1 MFAARPYTVSVGT
14 ATTSSFLNK
23 ATAFSK
29 ILVFIFYLNWTYF
42 DHKKFE
48 ILLNLSNIK
57 NTQYIIKDFIMS
69 SVNKVIL
76 IGNLTRKPE
85 LRQTQSQTSVTTLSI
100 ATNDRRKNSSG
111 EYENVAEYHDVVV
124 FGRTAENCELFL
136 DKGRQVYI
144 EGKLQTRKY
153 TDKDGNERRKTEIL
167 VQPSCISE
175 FQGSCFRL
183 VIQST

>member
-1 MFAARPYTVSVGT
+1 
-14 ATTSSFLNK
+14 
-23 ATAFSK
+23 
-29 ILVFIFYLNWTYF
+29 
-42 DHKKFE
+42 
-48 ILLNLSNIK
+48 
-57 NTQYIIKDFIMS
+57 MS

-124 FGRTAENCELFL
+124 FGRTAENCERFL

-153 TDKDGNERRKTEIL
+153 TDKEGNERRKTEIL
-167 VQPSCISE
+167 SNQVVFLSNRNQGDSSYNRSSSDSGFSAPSSDFGDDDSNIP
-175 FQGSCFRL
+175 F
-183 VIQST
+183 

>member
-1 MFAARPYTVSVGT
+1 
-14 ATTSSFLNK
+14 
-23 ATAFSK
+23 
-29 ILVFIFYLNWTYF
+29 
-42 DHKKFE
+42 
-48 ILLNLSNIK
+48 
-57 NTQYIIKDFIMS
+57 MS

-124 FGRTAENCELFL
+124 FGRTAENCERFL

-153 TDKDGNERRKTEIL
+153 TDKEGNERRKTEIL
-167 VQPSCISE
+167 SNQVVFLSNRNQAS
-175 FQGSCFRL
+175 
-183 VIQST
+183 

>member
-1 MFAARPYTVSVGT
+1 
-14 ATTSSFLNK
+14 
-23 ATAFSK
+23 
-29 ILVFIFYLNWTYF
+29 
-42 DHKKFE
+42 
-48 ILLNLSNIK
+48 
-57 NTQYIIKDFIMS
+57 MS

-124 FGRTAENCELFL
+124 FGRTAENCERFL

-167 VQPSCISE
+167 SNQVVFLSTKGAAGESSYSRPSSDSG
-175 FQGSCFRL
+175 F
-183 VIQST
+183 STPSNDFGDDDGNIPF

>member
-1 MFAARPYTVSVGT
+1 
-14 ATTSSFLNK
+14 
-23 ATAFSK
+23 
-29 ILVFIFYLNWTYF
+29 
-42 DHKKFE
+42 
-48 ILLNLSNIK
+48 
-57 NTQYIIKDFIMS
+57 MS

-124 FGRTAENCELFL
+124 FGRTAENCERFL

-153 TDKDGNERRKTEIL
+153 TDKEGNERRKTDIIAYTIQYLGSKSDQSSTEYSEKKTSGFSAAPSMESGEEI
-167 VQPSCISE
+167 P
-175 FQGSCFRL
+175 F
-183 VIQST
+183 

>member
-1 MFAARPYTVSVGT
+1 
-14 ATTSSFLNK
+14 
-23 ATAFSK
+23 
-29 ILVFIFYLNWTYF
+29 
-42 DHKKFE
+42 
-48 ILLNLSNIK
+48 
-57 NTQYIIKDFIMS
+57 MS

-124 FGRTAENCELFL
+124 FGRTAENCERFL

-167 VQPSCISE
+167 SNQVVFLSTKGSSGDSSYSRPSSDSG
-175 FQGSCFRL
+175 F
-183 VIQST
+183 STPSNDFGDDDGNIPF

>member
-1 MFAARPYTVSVGT
+1 
-14 ATTSSFLNK
+14 
-23 ATAFSK
+23 
-29 ILVFIFYLNWTYF
+29 
-42 DHKKFE
+42 
-48 ILLNLSNIK
+48 
-57 NTQYIIKDFIMS
+57 MS

-124 FGRTAENCELFL
+124 FGRTAENCERFL

-167 VQPSCISE
+167 SNQVVFLSSKGSSGDSSYSRPSSDSG
-175 FQGSCFRL
+175 F
-183 VIQST
+183 STPSNDFGDDDGNIPF

>member
-1 MFAARPYTVSVGT
+1 
-14 ATTSSFLNK
+14 
-23 ATAFSK
+23 
-29 ILVFIFYLNWTYF
+29 
-42 DHKKFE
+42 
-48 ILLNLSNIK
+48 
-57 NTQYIIKDFIMS
+57 MS

-124 FGRTAENCELFL
+124 FGRTAENCERFL

-167 VQPSCISE
+167 SNQVVFLSTKGSSSDSSYSRPSSDSG
-175 FQGSCFRL
+175 F
-183 VIQST
+183 STPSNDFGDDDGNIPF

>member
-1 MFAARPYTVSVGT
+1 
-14 ATTSSFLNK
+14 
-23 ATAFSK
+23 
-29 ILVFIFYLNWTYF
+29 
-42 DHKKFE
+42 
-48 ILLNLSNIK
+48 
-57 NTQYIIKDFIMS
+57 MS

-124 FGRTAENCELFL
+124 FGRTAENCERFL

-167 VQPSCISE
+167 SNQVVFLSTKGATGDSSYSRPSSDGG
-175 FQGSCFRL
+175 F
-183 VIQST
+183 STPSNDFGDDDGNIPF

>member
-1 MFAARPYTVSVGT
+1 
-14 ATTSSFLNK
+14 
-23 ATAFSK
+23 
-29 ILVFIFYLNWTYF
+29 
-42 DHKKFE
+42 
-48 ILLNLSNIK
+48 
-57 NTQYIIKDFIMS
+57 MS

-124 FGRTAENCELFL
+124 FGRTAENCERFL

-167 VQPSCISE
+167 SNQVVFLSTKGASGDSSYSRPSSDSG
-175 FQGSCFRL
+175 F
-183 VIQST
+183 STPSNDFGDDDGNIPF

>member
-1 MFAARPYTVSVGT
+1 
-14 ATTSSFLNK
+14 
-23 ATAFSK
+23 
-29 ILVFIFYLNWTYF
+29 
-42 DHKKFE
+42 
-48 ILLNLSNIK
+48 
-57 NTQYIIKDFIMS
+57 MS

-124 FGRTAENCELFL
+124 FGRTAENCERFL

-167 VQPSCISE
+167 SNQVVFLSTKGAAGDSSYSRPSSDSG
-175 FQGSCFRL
+175 F
-183 VIQST
+183 STPSNDFGDDDGNIHF

>member
-1 MFAARPYTVSVGT
+1 
-14 ATTSSFLNK
+14 
-23 ATAFSK
+23 
-29 ILVFIFYLNWTYF
+29 
-42 DHKKFE
+42 
-48 ILLNLSNIK
+48 
-57 NTQYIIKDFIMS
+57 MS

-124 FGRTAENCELFL
+124 FGRTAENCERFL

-167 VQPSCISE
+167 SNQVVFLSTKGATGDSSYSRPSSDSG
-175 FQGSCFRL
+175 F
-183 VIQST
+183 STPSNDFGDDDGNIPF

>member
-1 MFAARPYTVSVGT
+1 
-14 ATTSSFLNK
+14 
-23 ATAFSK
+23 
-29 ILVFIFYLNWTYF
+29 
-42 DHKKFE
+42 
-48 ILLNLSNIK
+48 
-57 NTQYIIKDFIMS
+57 MS

-124 FGRTAENCELFL
+124 FGRTAENCERFL

-167 VQPSCISE
+167 SNQVVFLSTKGSTGDSSYSRPSSDSG
-175 FQGSCFRL
+175 F
-183 VIQST
+183 STSSNDFGDDDGNIPF

>member
-1 MFAARPYTVSVGT
+1 
-14 ATTSSFLNK
+14 
-23 ATAFSK
+23 
-29 ILVFIFYLNWTYF
+29 
-42 DHKKFE
+42 
-48 ILLNLSNIK
+48 
-57 NTQYIIKDFIMS
+57 MS

-124 FGRTAENCELFL
+124 FGRTAENCERFL

-153 TDKDGNERRKTEIL
+153 TDKEGNERRKTEIL
-167 VQPSCISE
+167 SNQVVFLSSKGSQGDSSYSRPSSNSG
-175 FQGSCFRL
+175 F
-183 VIQST
+183 STPSNDFGEDDGNIPF

>member
-1 MFAARPYTVSVGT
+1 
-14 ATTSSFLNK
+14 
-23 ATAFSK
+23 
-29 ILVFIFYLNWTYF
+29 
-42 DHKKFE
+42 
-48 ILLNLSNIK
+48 
-57 NTQYIIKDFIMS
+57 MS

-124 FGRTAENCELFL
+124 FGRTAENCERFL

-167 VQPSCISE
+167 SNQVVFLSSKGASSDSSYSRPSSDSG
-175 FQGSCFRL
+175 F
-183 VIQST
+183 STPSNDFGDDDGNIPF

>member
-1 MFAARPYTVSVGT
+1 
-14 ATTSSFLNK
+14 
-23 ATAFSK
+23 
-29 ILVFIFYLNWTYF
+29 
-42 DHKKFE
+42 
-48 ILLNLSNIK
+48 
-57 NTQYIIKDFIMS
+57 MS

-100 ATNDRRKNSSG
+100 ATNDRRKNSAG

-124 FGRTAENCELFL
+124 FGRTAENCERFL

-167 VQPSCISE
+167 SNQVVFLSTKGSAGDSSYSRPSSDSG
-175 FQGSCFRL
+175 F
-183 VIQST
+183 STPSSDFDNDDGNIPF

>member
-1 MFAARPYTVSVGT
+1 
-14 ATTSSFLNK
+14 
-23 ATAFSK
+23 
-29 ILVFIFYLNWTYF
+29 
-42 DHKKFE
+42 
-48 ILLNLSNIK
+48 
-57 NTQYIIKDFIMS
+57 MS

-124 FGRTAENCELFL
+124 FGRTAENCERFL

-167 VQPSCISE
+167 SNQVVFLSSKGSSSDSSYSRPSSDSG
-175 FQGSCFRL
+175 F
-183 VIQST
+183 STPSNDFGDDDGNIPF

>member
-1 MFAARPYTVSVGT
+1 
-14 ATTSSFLNK
+14 
-23 ATAFSK
+23 
-29 ILVFIFYLNWTYF
+29 
-42 DHKKFE
+42 
-48 ILLNLSNIK
+48 
-57 NTQYIIKDFIMS
+57 MS

-124 FGRTAENCELFL
+124 FGRTAENCERFL

-167 VQPSCISE
+167 SNQVVFLSTKGSSGDSSYSRPSSDSG
-175 FQGSCFRL
+175 F
-183 VIQST
+183 STPSNDFGEDDGNIPF

>member
-1 MFAARPYTVSVGT
+1 
-14 ATTSSFLNK
+14 
-23 ATAFSK
+23 
-29 ILVFIFYLNWTYF
+29 
-42 DHKKFE
+42 
-48 ILLNLSNIK
+48 
-57 NTQYIIKDFIMS
+57 MS

-124 FGRTAENCELFL
+124 FGRTAENCERFL

-153 TDKDGNERRKTEIL
+153 TDKEGNERRKTEIL
-167 VQPSCISE
+167 SNQVVFLSNRN
-175 FQGSCFRL
+175 QGDSSYNRSSGDSGFSAPASDFGDDDSN
-183 VIQST
+183 IPF